1 MLTFVQITVAGFIL
15 IILVVLFFFYIQS
28 DKILHRWY
36 NLEQVGFKDE
46 IYKVML
52 NLTSRAG
59 LDVPKLYL
67 VDYPDPNSFSIK
79 GKNSSS
85 IILTTAAVDRLDHKE
100 LEALMAH
107 EMGHIINS
115 NRPGIFFTMA
125 AGMLTMLSTAA
136 LWGALLTGFGQE
148 YDPAPQL
155 IRSYA
160 MALVAPPAA
169 AMIQLATPRSKEF
182 VADAYSAGLCGAPKL
197 IETLEYLDNYPKML
211 DEINPAHANLFF
223 VNPLKSNIF
232 NSLFNTHPPINER
245 IKRLEEAHYA
255 GQ

>member
-1 MLTFVQITVAGFIL
+1 MLTFVQITVLGFIL
-15 IILVVLFFFYIQS
+15 IILVVLFIFYIQS

-36 NLEQVGFKDE
+36 NLEQVGSNDE

-52 NLTSRAG
+52 NLVSRAG

-67 VDYPDPNSFSIK
+67 VEYPDPNAFSII
-79 GKNSSS
+79 GKNNSS
-85 IILTTAAVDRLDHKE
+85 IILTTAAVDRLDHEE
-100 LEALMAH
+100 LEVLMAH
-107 EMGHIINS
+107 EMGHIINP
-115 NRPGIFFTMA
+115 NRLGQFFTMA
-125 AGMLTMLSTAA
+125 AGLLNMLSTAT

-155 IRSYA
+155 IRSYT

-169 AMIQLATPRSKEF
+169 AMIQFATPRSKEF
-182 VADAYSAGLCGAPKL
+182 IADYYGAELCGAPKL
-197 IETLEYLDNYPKML
+197 IDTLEYLDNFPKLL

-223 VNPLKSNIF
+223 VNPLKNSVF
-232 NSLFNTHPPINER
+232 NSLFNTHPPINKR
-245 IKRLEEAHYA
+245 IKRLEEVHYA

>member
-15 IILVVLFFFYIQS
+15 IILVVLFFFYLQS
-28 DKILHRWY
+28 DKILHRWFI
-36 NLEQVGFKDE
+36 LEEVGFNDE
-46 IYKVML
+46 IYKVLL
-52 NLTSRAG
+52 NLSSRAG
-59 LDVPKLYL
+59 SNVPKLYL
-67 VDYPDPNSFSIK
+67 LEYPDPNSFSIT

-85 IILTTAAVDRLDHKE
+85 IILTTAAVDRLDHEE
-100 LEALMAH
+100 LEALIAH

-115 NRPGIFFTMA
+115 NRPFITVM

-197 IETLEYLDNYPKML
+197 IETLEYLDNYPKMI
-211 DEINPAHANLFF
+211 DKINPAHANLFF
-223 VNPLKSNIF
+223 VNPLKNSIF

>member
-1 MLTFVQITVAGFIL
+1 MLTLIQIAALGFVF
-15 IILVVLFFFYIQS
+15 IILGVLSILYIKC
-28 DKILHRWY
+28 DTILHRWY
-36 NLEQVGFKDE
+36 HLEEVGFKDE

-59 LDVPKLYL
+59 LDVPKLYI
-67 VDYPDPNSFSIK
+67 VESPDLNSFSIT

-85 IILTTAAVDRLDHKE
+85 IILTTAAVDRLDHEE
-100 LEALMAH
+100 LEVLIAH
-107 EMGHIINS
+107 EMGHIVNS
-115 NRPGIFFTMA
+115 NRPVLFITVM
-125 AGMLTMLSTAA
+125 AGMLTMISTAA

-169 AMIQLATPRSKEF
+169 AMIQLITSRSKEF
-182 VADAYSAGLCGAPKL
+182 EADAYGAGLCGAPKL
-197 IETLEYLDNYPKML
+197 IDTLEYLDNYPKML
-211 DEINPAHANLFF
+211 DKINPAHANLFF

-245 IKRLEEAHYA
+245 IKRLEEAQYA